1 MDAATSPA
9 VATAGEAAAN
19 SASSSSNAEA
29 AAKVPASNAED
40 DESEARGSGE
50 ARGADT
56 TGSSSSSSAADTA
69 ADASP
74 AVATVGEAAATSAS
88 SSSNA
93 EAAAKVPASN
103 AEDDESEARGSGE
116 ARGADTMGSSSSSSA
131 AAPAATVVSMSLP
144 DALGA
149 LFSLDN
155 QRDFA
160 HGLQVDGVDGG
171 IAALVDSSARRSRVA
186 VSQLVLVDDRSVP
199 GFQMRAIDTNGA
211 VKAPTRDGKI
221 ASTRVVLAKGDFLE
235 DTLLNVFSIFDV
247 AMETSGSKAWY
258 TAGELYAFKRGGKEV
273 PCLLLGVVDAGEKTK
288 AGGSDNI
295 TLPRLLPVVVPVEMF
310 QSAPFGVLLP
320 GLKYL
325 HNTSVERGVL
335 DSKMVKNV
343 LAAFRVE
350 PNRGIANM
358 FFPEKDVAVSG
369 RARKRGAAINYNES
383 STPKA
388 SSVSSGALRA
398 PRKKVFSDAQLRSP
412 TTQFNVADLNNMSVS
427 VLKMILSSRSQAD
440 GGRKNDLVTRVL
452 SGVKKEESSKRRKTA
467 KKMPKKTPKKKTKK
481 KKEFID
487 VHKILDDIAKT
498 PVQLDFLL
506 HIFDR
511 VADAP
516 NHGLPR
522 RLRNATNMGKA
533 QRLREDQCKR
543 RGPGWVEAYSNA
555 DARVQKLVK
564 YMAKCGDVVGNNV
577 EEFSLLQEKM
587 LKSLVDAIVSE
598 IQGKEHTPPV
608 SAKKYVQYLKEQ
620 LKERDEAPLSESFKD
635 SPMPTLGYEQNTN
648 PEQENGAN
656 GETIAE
662 GKKRRKNRRKKA
674 GQKAKRA
681 RKAATK
687 KAEPEQQESTVQ
699 GARRTVATNSEAS
712 TQTDTR
718 TPLIEEARGGFRC
731 AICNCDV
738 SRNQEEDHVAG
749 MLE

>member
-19 SASSSSNAEA
+19 
-29 AAKVPASNAED
+29 
-40 DESEARGSGE
+40 
-50 ARGADT
+50 
-56 TGSSSSSSAADTA
+56 
-69 ADASP
+69 
-74 AVATVGEAAATSAS
+74 SAS

-388 SSVSSGALRA
+388 RSVSSVALRA

-467 KKMPKKTPKKKTKK
+467 KKMPKKTPKKTPKK
-481 KKEFID
+481 KSAQNSRGGGGGGGDSSGGDCTPTWRPRKESVDESSSSISTEEEN
-487 VHKILDDIAKT
+487 V
-498 PVQLDFLL
+498 LL
-506 HIFDR
+506 R
-511 VADAP
+511 AA
-516 NHGLPR
+516 L
-522 RLRNATNMGKA
+522 ATAAEK
-533 QRLREDQCKR
+533 
-543 RGPGWVEAYSNA
+543 
-555 DARVQKLVK
+555 
-564 YMAKCGDVVGNNV
+564 
-577 EEFSLLQEKM
+577 LLQAQQQQHPPHSPAPQQQLQHFQQQQQQQWPQQPQQQQQQQWSQPVFGGGQVM
-587 LKSLVDAIVSE
+587 LGNPFGMPS
-598 IQGKEHTPPV
+598 P
-608 SAKKYVQYLKEQ
+608 
-620 LKERDEAPLSESFKD
+620 
-635 SPMPTLGYEQNTN
+635 SPMAIPMGGTRMGGNAMGSSLSSASSAMPSMQHMMVTKIKQDQAMLQMMMGMTQN
-648 PEQENGAN
+648 QMG
-656 GETIAE
+656 
-662 GKKRRKNRRKKA
+662 
-674 GQKAKRA
+674 
-681 RKAATK
+681 
-687 KAEPEQQESTVQ
+687 
-699 GARRTVATNSEAS
+699 
-712 TQTDTR
+712 
-718 TPLIEEARGGFRC
+718 TPW
-731 AICNCDV
+731 
-738 SRNQEEDHVAG
+738 
-749 MLE
+749 